1 MRKPRPYQ
9 VRFINLVV
17 PDIGKFLVEVES
29 RVKKV
34 LDLGYK
40 TLYVDIVCSSEPE
53 ILEVSIVNRVI

>member
-1 MRKPRPYQ
+1 M
-9 VRFINLVV
+9 
-17 PDIGKFLVEVES
+17 EAET

-53 ILEVSIVNRVI
+53 ILEVSIVNRYCLRVIRNDKKTETNIVVHDNY

>member
-1 MRKPRPYQ
+1 MVKLMRKPRTYQ

-17 PDIGKFLVEVES
+17 PDIGKYLVAVET

-40 TLYVDIVCSSEPE
+40 TLYVDIS
-53 ILEVSIVNRVI
+53 L

>member
-17 PDIGKFLVEVES
+17 PNIPVGKFLVEVET

-40 TLYVDIVCSSEPE
+40 TFYVDIVCSSE
-53 ILEVSIVNRVI
+53 S

>member
-1 MRKPRPYQ
+1 M
-9 VRFINLVV
+9 
-17 PDIGKFLVEVES
+17 EEET